1 MKAREFLEYLVD
13 NLLIDE
19 ENATK
24 YSESPDNNQTLFKTI
39 NSDKVAYLL
48 TEFADDYDIRKK
60 NAARIT
66 HVFMRD
72 ILNIS
77 DITDESEL
85 SGAGKLRD
93 LYDCRVCVADIT
105 QMYVR
110 RIMPASYETPSLLF
124 GSEELFTIKEAENII
139 QNIKPLI

>member
-1 MKAREFLEYLVD
+1 MEYLVD

>member
-24 YSESPDNNQTLFKTI
+24 YSESPNSNQTLFKTI

-85 SGAGKLRD
+85 SEAGKLRD

>member
-24 YSESPDNNQTLFKTI
+24 YSESPNNNQTLFKTI

>member
-1 MKAREFLEYLVD
+1 MKAREFWEYLVE
-13 NLLIDE
+13 NLLSDK

-24 YSESPDNNQTLFKTI
+24 YSESPNNNQALFKKT
-39 NSDKVAYLL
+39 NSDKAIYLL

-77 DITDESEL
+77 DITDETEL
-85 SGAGKLRD
+85 SKAGMLKD

-110 RIMPASYETPSLLF
+110 KIMPASYETPSLIF

-139 QNIKPLI
+139 QNIKSLN

>member
-24 YSESPDNNQTLFKTI
+24 YSESPNNNQMLFKTI

-124 GSEELFTIKEAENII
+124 GSEELYTIKEAENII